1 MQSDASQA
9 GDTVEIVTPDDVE
22 DAPTEKWGFPITT
35 IKGFRFA
42 LYSEICLTF
51 DLRRISLDIMRRF
64 KPDLLHVTSPGFIV
78 FIGIIIARI
87 LKVPL
92 VFSYHTHLPVYAKM
106 YMGKVP
112 GIEKAAWR
120 TLRYVHNRADLT
132 LVRPSPT

>member
-1 MQSDASQA
+1 M
-9 GDTVEIVTPDDVE
+9 EIVTPDDVE

-78 FIGIIIARI
+78 FIGIIIALCLSAQHICRWCRDRDRFNHRALCTI
-87 LKVPL
+87 
-92 VFSYHTHLPVYAKM
+92 VFITLCCDDRRNLLDHSL
-106 YMGKVP
+106 
-112 GIEKAAWR
+112 IECS
-120 TLRYVHNRADLT
+120 LRRSFWVSVKGALEGA
-132 LVRPSPT
+132 